1 MDHFGLTELEELPG
15 VKELKD
21 SGLLDRA
28 PSLKEL
34 EDEDTADD
42 LEGDDLDELD
52 AEAVAAGLVD
62 RDPSDAN
69 DRPDLDVDKEATSNV
84 VPLNN

>member
-1 MDHFGLTELEELPG
+1 ML
-15 VKELKD
+15 V
-21 SGLLDRA
+21 
-28 PSLKEL
+28 KEL

-42 LEGDDLDELD
+42 LEGDDPDELD
-52 AEAVAAGLVD
+52 AEDVAAGLVD

-69 DRPDLDVDKEATSNV
+69 DGPDADVDKEATSNV